1 MQKIHLYKL
10 HQHLQR
16 IATRQQDSLVAN
28 FVTKFPR
35 GVVWYWIGIGFE
47 IGIPSQSNP
56 PVALWCYINQ
66 SINVLLSE
74 NMLYELGP
82 NLI

>member
-1 MQKIHLYKL
+1 MHFLVPNQYSGGGNW
-10 HQHLQR
+10 
-16 IATRQQDSLVAN
+16 QQDSLVAN